1 MRTIMLALSSAALA
15 ALMATP
21 GLAQEQIDLW
31 FNNAGNPAETSV
43 VERIVNDFNASQ
55 SDYEVVAQAF
65 PQSTYNET
73 IVAAALAGNLPDILA
88 VDGPIMP
95 NWAWSGYLV
104 PLDIDEG
111 KIASFL
117 PGTKGHWDGEL
128 YAIGLWDAAVAMFA
142 RRSTLERFDIRIPTL
157 AEPWSLEEFDAAL
170 ETIKA
175 SGEYEYP
182 VDLGLAIQ
190 GEWYPYALSPFL
202 QSFGGDIVDR
212 STYLTAE
219 DALNGEAALEFGEWW
234 QSLFTRGLAP
244 GPSQDPADRETGF
257 LEGKYALSWNGS
269 WKALGAI
276 AEFGDDIMF
285 LPAPD
290 FGQGP
295 TIGAASW
302 QYAVTSNSKHPEGA
316 MAFVEFMLKDD
327 YVAAFS
333 EGIGLIPATRT
344 AAAMTENYAEDGPM
358 NVFFG
363 LSEAQAKLRPVTP
376 GYLVAGKVFREA
388 LANIANGAD
397 VADTLDAAVDS
408 IDADIKRNQGYG
420 H

>member
-1 MRTIMLALSSAALA
+1 MRTITLGLSSVAVLA
-15 ALMATP
+15 TATSS
-21 GLAQEQIDLW
+21 LAQDQIELW
-31 FNNAGNPAETSV
+31 FNNAGNPAETAV

-55 SDYEVVAQAF
+55 SDYEVVAQSF

-73 IVAAALAGNLPDILA
+73 IVAAALAGDLPDILA

-104 PLDIDEG
+104 PLDIDQQ
-111 KIASFL
+111 KIETFL
-117 PGTKGHWDGEL
+117 PGTKGYWDGEL

-142 RRSTLERFDIRIPTL
+142 RRSILERFDIRVPTL
-157 AEPWSLEEFDAAL
+157 DEPWTLAEFDAAL

-175 SGEYEYP
+175 SGEFEYP
-182 VDLGLAIQ
+182 IDFGLAIQ
-190 GEWYPYALSPFL
+190 GEWYPYALSPLL

-219 DALNGEAALEFGEWW
+219 NALNGEAALEFGEWW
-234 QSLFTRGLAP
+234 QSLFTRELAP

-276 AEFGDDIMF
+276 DEFGDDIMF

-290 FGQGP
+290 LGNGS

-302 QYAVTSNSKHPEGA
+302 QYAVTSASEHTEGA
-316 MAFVEFMLKDD
+316 MAFVEFMLKDE
-327 YVAAFS
+327 YIAAFS
-333 EGIGLIPATRT
+333 EGIGLIPATLS
-344 AAAMTENYAEDGPM
+344 AAAMTENYAEGAPM
-358 NVFFG
+358 HVFFG

-376 GYLVAGKVFREA
+376 GYLVSGKVFRES

-397 VADTLDAAVDS
+397 VADSLDAAVDA